1 MPALLAT
8 PPATRPRERLLERGP
23 QALADVELLAL
34 LLRTG
39 CRGRSVLQV
48 AQAALDRSGG
58 LAGLAGLAGQ
68 VAQGGRAAPG
78 SAKAGPRAAPDALA
92 GIPGLGPARRAELAA
107 AFELARRAAAEP
119 LGQAPVFNAP
129 AQVRDYLMLELGG
142 LEHEV
147 FAALFLDSQHRLIT
161 LRTLF
166 RGTLAQTSV
175 YPREV
180 VKEAL
185 ACNAG
190 AVVLAHNHPSGTA
203 EPSRADEFL
212 TQTLKSALQL
222 VDVRVL
228 DHIVIGRG
236 QSVSFAE
243 RGLL

>member
-1 MPALLAT
+1 MPALVS
-8 PPATRPRERLLERGP
+8 PPSLRSPLQPPPLPAQPAAALRPRERLLAHGP

-48 AQAALDRSGG
+48 AQATLDRLGG
-58 LAGLAGLAGQ
+58 VAGLAGL
-68 VAQGGRAAPG
+68 P
-78 SAKAGPRAAPDALA
+78 ALA
-92 GIPGLGPARRAELAA
+92 DLPGLGPAKQATLAA
-107 AFELARRAAAEP
+107 VFELARRAIAEP
-119 LGQAPVFNAP
+119 LRTAPVFTAP
-129 AQVRDYLMLELGG
+129 AQVRQYLMLELGS
-142 LEHEV
+142 LPHEV
-147 FAALFLDSQHRLIT
+147 FAVLFLDSQHRLIA
-161 LRTLF
+161 LRALF

-212 TQTLKSALQL
+212 TQTLKSALAL

>member
-1 MPALLAT
+1 MPALAS
-8 PPATRPRERLLERGP
+8 PPSLSSPLQPLPLPLPAQPTAALRPRERLLAHGP

-48 AQAALDRSGG
+48 AQATLDRLGGVSG
-58 LAGLAGLAGQ
+58 LAGL
-68 VAQGGRAAPG
+68 P
-78 SAKAGPRAAPDALA
+78 ALA
-92 GIPGLGPARRAELAA
+92 GLPGLGPAKQATLAA
-107 AFELARRAAAEP
+107 VFELARRALAEP
-119 LGQAPVFNAP
+119 LRTAPVFTAP
-129 AQVRDYLMLELGG
+129 AQVRHYLMLELGS
-142 LEHEV
+142 LPHEV
-147 FAALFLDSQHRLIT
+147 FAVLFLDSQHRLIA

-212 TQTLKSALQL
+212 THTLKSALAL

-236 QSVSFAE
+236 QTVSFAE

>member
-1 MPALLAT
+1 MPALLASPT
-8 PPATRPRERLLERGP
+8 ATRPRERLLARGP

-34 LLRTG
+34 LLGTG

-48 AQAALDRSGG
+48 AQAALERSGG
-58 LAGLAGLAGQ
+58 LAGLAGQLSQA
-68 VAQGGRAAPG
+68 GRARPA
-78 SAKAGPRAAPDALA
+78 SDALA

-119 LGQAPVFNAP
+119 LGQAPVFSAP

-175 YPREV
+175 YPREI

-190 AVVLAHNHPSGTA
+190 AVVLAHNHPSGAA

-212 TQTLKSALQL
+212 THTLKSALQL

>member
-1 MPALLAT
+1 MPALASPPSPPRTLQPPSPPRY
-8 PPATRPRERLLERGP
+8 PPAALRPRERLLAHGP

-48 AQAALDRSGG
+48 AQAALDRLGG
-58 LAGLAGLAGQ
+58 VAGLAGL
-68 VAQGGRAAPG
+68 P
-78 SAKAGPRAAPDALA
+78 ALA
-92 GIPGLGPARRAELAA
+92 DLPGLGPAKQATLAA
-107 AFELARRAAAEP
+107 VFELARRALAEP
-119 LGQAPVFNAP
+119 LRTAPVFTAP
-129 AQVRDYLMLELGG
+129 AQVRHYLMLELGA
-142 LEHEV
+142 LPHEV
-147 FAALFLDSQHRLIT
+147 FAVLFLDSQHRLIA

-212 TQTLKSALQL
+212 TQTLKSALAL

-228 DHIVIGRG
+228 DHIVVGRG